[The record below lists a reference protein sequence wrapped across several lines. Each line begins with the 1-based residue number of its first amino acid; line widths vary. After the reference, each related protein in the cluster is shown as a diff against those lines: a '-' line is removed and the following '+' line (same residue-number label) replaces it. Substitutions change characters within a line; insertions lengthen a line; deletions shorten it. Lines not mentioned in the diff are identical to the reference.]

1 MLLLVL
7 ILIAMIALH
16 VFTHINYRRWWR
28 DVYMVEPL
36 FAEMDLPSPPDS
48 SGLAP
53 WLIGSLGIAVLS
65 FLTGLFGPPGG
76 MGGPNRCGVVL
87 LLVSLSLS
95 FLWLVVVLVAGIVL
109 RRRAFWL
116 LVGAP
121 GALCWPTILV
131 LVLIAISE
139 CHPGCLPAD

>member
-7 ILIAMIALH
+7 ILVAMIALH
-16 VFTHINYRRWWR
+16 VFTHIDYRRWWR
-28 DVYMVEPL
+28 DVYMVEPSL
-36 FAEMDLPSPPDS
+36 DEMDPPSPVS
-48 SGLAP
+48 SALAP
-53 WLIGSLGIAVLS
+53 WLVGSLGIAILS

-76 MGGPNRCGVVL
+76 MGGPNRYAVVL

-95 FLWLVVVLVAGIVL
+95 VLWLVVVLVAGIVL
-109 RRRAFWL
+109 RRRACWL
-116 LVGAP
+116 LIGAP

-139 CHPGCLPAD
+139 CRPGCLPAD